1 MNQDVQYLFAE
12 VRRASEFRPEVTAI
26 VLFGA
31 EVQGKNPMYLEIR
44 FIDYEA
50 LDIEGD
56 NLMGSLEEAMEYGKL
71 SSESCMMTGAQ

>member
-1 MNQDVQYLFAE
+1 
-12 VRRASEFRPEVTAI
+12 
-26 VLFGA
+26 
-31 EVQGKNPMYLEIR
+31 MYLEIR